1 VTVRSIRYGGKS
13 ARTGKPGIAHQ
24 EGSLSGYLKRGW
36 SAIWYW
42 GILAICC
49 TLVVI
54 TLFQFQVSASNGIV
68 QFLSRFVLTEENNF
82 GVWWSGA
89 LLFVAGIHA
98 CDGYMLHR
106 LQHPKVARGWLLISV
121 ILIILSADE
130 ISSLHERANA
140 YLHFGSLLSL
150 LPFGII
156 LLVMLVVALIS
167 LWSSKE
173 HRAQV
178 WPVALAFFLFGTV
191 AIQEILEK
199 LVDWG
204 QLVALR
210 GTIEEGVELLGTM
223 ILLTVAMQNTR
234 GIFARESTGSFPT
247 FELVRPIGLVG
258 LAIGL
263 VLASAVGFVTAQLPD
278 LSRGHPADWLS
289 SMMFLLAALAA
300 ASGFLKHGEN
310 IGVLQWAM
318 TGLCLVA
325 SASFVAVIPE
335 GTFNVASFAVYARVP
350 LFLAVSVLACAIWV
364 SSSQNDGR
372 VYVPATIA
380 IAALALVL
388 LFRTSMFFLFV
399 LPTYLGLLVYY
410 VNTAR
415 MRVNAESGKPGE
427 KSFQFRTGQ
436 IPTG

>member
-1 VTVRSIRYGGKS
+1 M
-13 ARTGKPGIAHQ
+13 
-24 EGSLSGYLKRGW
+24 SGYFKGEW

-49 TLVVI
+49 ALVVI
-54 TLFQFQVSASNGIV
+54 TLFQFEVSASTGVV

-82 GVWWSGA
+82 GAWWSGA
-89 LLFVAGIHA
+89 LLFVVAIHA
-98 CDGYMLHR
+98 FDGYMLHR
-106 LQHPKVARGWLLISV
+106 LHQPNAARGWLLISI

-156 LLVMLVVALIS
+156 LLAMLVVALIS

-178 WPVALAFFLFGTV
+178 WTIALAFFFFGTV

-199 LVDWG
+199 VVDWG
-204 QLVALR
+204 QFVALR
-210 GTIEEGVELLGTM
+210 GTIEEGMELLGAM
-223 ILLTVAMQNTR
+223 ILLTVAMSNTR
-234 GIFARESTGSFPT
+234 GIFARKSTVAFPT
-247 FELVRPIGLVG
+247 FELVRPIGLMG

-263 VLASAVGFVTAQLPD
+263 VLASIVGFATAQLPD

-289 SMMFLLAALAA
+289 AMMFLLAGLAA
-300 ASGFLKHGEN
+300 ASRFLKHGEN
-310 IGVLQWAM
+310 IGVLKWAM

-335 GTFNVASFAVYARVP
+335 GTFNVASFDVSARVP
-350 LFLAVSVLACAIWV
+350 LFLAVSVFACAIWA
-364 SSSQNDGR
+364 SSSQNEGR

-380 IAALALVL
+380 IAGLALFL
-388 LFRTSMFFLFV
+388 LFQTSLLSLFV

-410 VNTAR
+410 VNSAQ
-415 MRVNAESGKPGE
+415 MRVNVESGEPGE
-427 KSFQFRTGQ
+427 KGLQFRTGQ